1 MIFRLENQELN
12 SYLVCEI
19 EAHDQV
25 DPVSMQMLTNNSKIT
40 GLAPLLFTQMD
51 DKKYVKYNISSK
63 ITAEMYLQGV
73 VTRKKL
79 LNLLSGIV
87 AGMASVDGYMIDLGA
102 VILDSRYIFVD
113 NKTGETN
120 LICLPFVSRPFE
132 SDDFQR
138 FLRDMISILQFNT
151 DENCDYVAKLLNYLN
166 GSDQISLSDFKNLI
180 ITLSNEAGEAP
191 VHAAAPV
198 RKEVPAAK
206 VSGTGVIVG
215 VPSNPKASEAS
226 RAQSSAPQASR
237 EVPPAKSAA
246 APVQNSAPQVP
257 VSTDPSEKKI
267 SLFYVMM
274 HYSKENM
281 AKYKAQK
288 NDPAFQKQPKEKK
301 VKEKKNGSMKKNATE
316 LYDIPGVDRVD
327 TITGISS
334 EVEAPAPKAEKA
346 AAAVI
351 SSGNVVAASA
361 NKAAQSAQPRQSAS
375 TSSSANFGET
385 TVLGAYSSGAGETTV
400 LSSSYNNAT
409 KSCVLIR
416 RKTRERVVINKPSFR
431 VGKERSCVDY
441 FIGDN
446 AAISR
451 SHATIAQKQG
461 DFYLSDTNSTNH
473 TYLNGRMLVGS
484 EEVKLAFGDV
494 VSFADDEFDV
504 EITG

>member
-79 LNLLSGIV
+79 LNLLSGIL
-87 AGMASVDGYMIDLGA
+87 AGMASVDEYMIDLGA
-102 VILDSRYIFVD
+102 VILDPRYIFVD

-132 SDDFQR
+132 SDDFQG

-151 DENCDYVAKLLNYLN
+151 DENCDYVAKLLTYLN
-166 GSDQISLSDFKNLI
+166 GADQISLSDFKNLI
-180 ITLSNEAGEAP
+180 ITLSNETGEAP
-191 VHAAAPV
+191 VRAAAPA

-215 VPSNPKASEAS
+215 VPSTPKTPEAS
-226 RAQSSAPQASR
+226 KAQPAASRPSR
-237 EVPPAKSAA
+237 EVPPAKSEA
-246 APVQNSAPQVP
+246 APAQGSAPQAA
-257 VSTDPSEKKI
+257 VSSDPSEKKI
-267 SLFYVMM
+267 GLFYVLM
-274 HYSKENM
+274 HYSKDNM

-301 VKEKKNGSMKKNATE
+301 VKEKKNGSMKKNSTE
-316 LYDIPGVDRVD
+316 LFDIPGVDRAD

-334 EVEAPAPKAEKA
+334 EAEIPAPRAEKA
-346 AAAVI
+346 AAAPV
-351 SSGNVVAASA
+351 SGGNVVAASV
-361 NKAAQSAQPRQSAS
+361 NKAVQNAQPKQEAS

-385 TVLGAYSSGAGETTV
+385 TVLGVYSSAGETTV
-400 LSSSYNNAT
+400 LSGGYNNAV
-409 KSCVLIR
+409 KSCVLVR
-416 RKTRERVVINKPSFR
+416 RKNRERVVINKPSFR
-431 VGKERSCVDY
+431 IGKERSCVDY

-451 SHATIAQKQG
+451 SHSTINQKQG
-461 DFYLSDTNSTNH
+461 DYYLSDTNSTNH
-473 TYLNGRMLVGS
+473 TYLNGRMLISS
-484 EEVKLAFGDV
+484 EEVKLASGDV
-494 VSFADDEFDV
+494 IAFADDEFDV